1 MIMNPVIQ
9 GGAEEKVY
17 KITDRSNL
25 YIGLQS
31 AKAGEFVLSSVVIE
45 YPQDKQPVSTVK
57 TVDGYD
63 VPVSFTYQNS
73 VPLSTTGRVMI
84 NTMEYFIMPAS
95 DVIIS

>member
-31 AKAGEFVLSSVVIE
+31 AKGGEVVLSSGGIE

>member
-57 TVDGYD
+57 TVDD
-63 VPVSFTYQNS
+63 
-73 VPLSTTGRVMI
+73 
-84 NTMEYFIMPAS
+84 TMCRCRSPIKTAFL
-95 DVIIS
+95 